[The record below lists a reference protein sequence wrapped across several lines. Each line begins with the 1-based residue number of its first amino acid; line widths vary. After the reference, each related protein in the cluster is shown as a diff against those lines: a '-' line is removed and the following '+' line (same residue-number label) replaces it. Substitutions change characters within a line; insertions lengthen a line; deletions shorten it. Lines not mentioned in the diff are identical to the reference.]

1 MAVANPNLMLRISI
15 LLSLLL
21 CVFAVAATTAQGN
34 PPPPAATQ
42 TNVPP
47 PPDAN
52 TPAQGPAVNTPP
64 FDNTLLPTKTGIERN
79 LSWGVLVFGTIVT
92 LAMIWFLGQRTKNG
106 SVEEMTNAM
115 KYPVVLVIIVS
126 SLFLVTG
133 GYGNSQITPII
144 GLLGTL
150 AGYILGRGKNN

>member
-1 MAVANPNLMLRISI
+1 MYRYSVLLLL
-15 LLSLLL
+15 LLSFTGLQLS
-21 CVFAVAATTAQGN
+21 AQGN
-34 PPPPAATQ
+34 PPPAPAPTQ

-47 PPDAN
+47 PPEENA
-52 TPAQGPAVNTPP
+52 PSQGPVNTPP
-64 FDNTLLPTKTGIERN
+64 FDEALLPTKTGLERN
-79 LSWGVLVFGTIVT
+79 LSWGVLVFGAVIT

-106 SVEEMTNAM
+106 TVEEMTNAM

-150 AGYILGRGKNN
+150 AGYILGRGKNS